1 MASKAELI
9 LKNVELIE
17 KAFRHHGLW
26 GMPAIPPPQIA
37 IREDWSEDVIIAA
50 KALNKIFYIRSI
62 QACARMFGQVQE
74 SRVQAFFEDYGTP
87 SERVDYARNQ
97 ANLLLSD
104 IKLLRG
110 LDLSSI
116 SRISE

>member
-1 MASKAELI
+1 
-9 LKNVELIE
+9 
-17 KAFRHHGLW
+17 
-26 GMPAIPPPQIA
+26 
-37 IREDWSEDVIIAA
+37 
-50 KALNKIFYIRSI
+50 
-62 QACARMFGQVQE
+62 MFGQVQE

-87 SERVDYARNQ
+87 AERVDYARTQ

-116 SRISE
+116 SHLEE

>member
-1 MASKAELI
+1 MASKAELV

-17 KAFRHHGLW
+17 KAFKHHGLW
-26 GMPAIPPPQIA
+26 GMPSIPPPQIA
-37 IREDWSEDVIIAA
+37 IREDWPEDVIIAA

-87 SERVDYARNQ
+87 AERVDYARSQ

-116 SRISE
+116 SHLEE